1 MRFHRRNMEE
11 AVREAKGNVEKER
24 QRLNLFIQWTY
35 SREGVCGWELAEYWR
50 RLCGAEQEVGRGWGI
65 VTPPDTPAAP
75 LLSSPVVASLPPP
88 QEVQQEVPQ
97 GPSLP
102 SLLADLT
109 RSNRSTTEAEATT
122 SGERVHT
129 WLSNVVEHEV
139 IEPPEI
145 EEIPLSD
152 APIGDVMIRVIY
164 TREWRDGLDVDVW
177 EEVHGCRVP
186 W

>member
-1 MRFHRRNMEE
+1 MEV
-11 AVREAKGNVEKER
+11 AVREAEGNVEKER
-24 QRLNLFIQWTY
+24 QRLSLFIQWTY

-50 RLCGAEQEVGRGWGI
+50 ELCGAEQEVGREWGV
-65 VTPPDTPAAP
+65 VTPPITPAAP
-75 LLSSPVVASLPPP
+75 LLSSPAVAPLPPP

-109 RSNRSTTEAEATT
+109 RPNRDTTEAEASETWN
-122 SGERVHT
+122 RIHT
-129 WLSNVVEHEV
+129 WLSGVSEHKGV

-145 EEIPLSD
+145 DEIPLSD

>member
-1 MRFHRRNMEE
+1 MTWYHRRNMEV
-11 AVREAKGNVEKER
+11 AVREAEGNVEKER
-24 QRLNLFIQWTY
+24 QRLSLFIQWTY
-35 SREGVCGWELAEYWR
+35 SKEGVCGWELAEYWR
-50 RLCGAEQEVGRGWGI
+50 KLSSGEMEVGREWGI
-65 VTPPDTPAAP
+65 VTPPINPAAAP
-75 LLSSPVVASLPPP
+75 LPPP
-88 QEVQQEVPQ
+88 QEVSQEVPQ

-109 RSNRSTTEAEATT
+109 RPNRGTTEAEATAT
-122 SGERVHT
+122 GERVHS

-145 EEIPLSD
+145 DEIPLSD
-152 APIGDVMIRVIY
+152 APIGDVMIRVVY

>member
-1 MRFHRRNMEE
+1 MMRFHRRNMEE

-109 RSNRSTTEAEATT
+109 RPN
-122 SGERVHT
+122 
-129 WLSNVVEHEV
+129 

>member
-1 MRFHRRNMEE
+1 MTWYHRRNMEV
-11 AVREAKGNVEKER
+11 AVREAEGNVEKER
-24 QRLNLFIQWTY
+24 QRLSLFIQWTY

-50 RLCGAEQEVGRGWGI
+50 RLSSGEMEVGREWGI
-65 VTPPDTPAAP
+65 VTPPDTPALP
-75 LLSSPVVASLPPP
+75 LLPYPPTSLPP
-88 QEVQQEVPQ
+88 PQ

-109 RSNRSTTEAEATT
+109 RSNRDTTQAEA
-122 SGERVHT
+122 SQSQQRIRS
-129 WLSNVVEHEV
+129 WLSGTEESGV

-145 EEIPLSD
+145 EDIPLSD

>member
-75 LLSSPVVASLPPP
+75 LLS
-88 QEVQQEVPQ
+88 
-97 GPSLP
+97 